1 MSAVGATL
9 AAGCL
14 VGLAGLWLGGYPGIV
29 ILLGCTGVFMAAAS
43 YRHTSR
49 WWGGLGRPWLVAA
62 ALLAAAVC
70 GAVGENLRQ
79 AAHTGAVVTGLWNTA
94 PQVICLVIVARLITA
109 LVLPDP

>member
-1 MSAVGATL
+1 VGSVL

-14 VGLAGLWLGGYPGIV
+14 VGLAGFWLGGYPGIV
-29 ILLGCTGVFMAAAS
+29 ILLGCTGVFLAAAS
-43 YRHTSR
+43 YRHASR
-49 WWGGLGRPWLVAA
+49 WWAELGRPWLVTA

-70 GAVGENLRQ
+70 GAWGESLRQ
-79 AAHTGAVVTGLWNTA
+79 AAHTGAVVTGLWNTV